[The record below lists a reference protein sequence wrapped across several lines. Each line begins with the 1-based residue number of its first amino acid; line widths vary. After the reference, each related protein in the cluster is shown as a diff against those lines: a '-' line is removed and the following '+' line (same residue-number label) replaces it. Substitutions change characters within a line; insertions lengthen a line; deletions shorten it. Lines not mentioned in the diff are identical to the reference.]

1 MCWRLIENCGKYS
14 GADKNSTQVRNE
26 QQHRD
31 NTPGCFSERILMH
44 KEVKTLKYTRSRMC
58 VLSIKLV
65 PLNCVRCGY
74 CKHPILQNSDFIFRV
89 LDLD

>member
-31 NTPGCFSERILMH
+31 NTPGCFSEPILMH
-44 KEVKTLKYTRSRMC
+44 KEVKTLKYTRSRMS

-65 PLNCVRCGY
+65 PLN
-74 CKHPILQNSDFIFRV
+74 LQC
-89 LDLD
+89 

>member
-44 KEVKTLKYTRSRMC
+44 KEVKALKHTR
-58 VLSIKLV
+58 
-65 PLNCVRCGY
+65 
-74 CKHPILQNSDFIFRV
+74 
-89 LDLD
+89 

>member
-14 GADKNSTQVRNE
+14 GAFKNSMQVRNE

-44 KEVKTLKYTRSRMC
+44 KEVKTLKYTRSRMS

-65 PLNCVRCGY
+65 PLN
-74 CKHPILQNSDFIFRV
+74 LQC
-89 LDLD
+89 